1 MSKYISAMGK
11 VVDMNALRAKNEKVR
26 AVGNMNVNSR
36 GDTID
41 SNDEVIEDNTKRVN
55 QQYMKTVASTRQA
68 PMKPQPTASALT
80 PDVVAPVTEHIE
92 PQEAYKSLDDFD
104 DDVPNPKKKK

>member
-1 MSKYISAMGK
+1 MSKHVSAMGK

-26 AVGNMNVNSR
+26 AVGNMRVNAR

-41 SNDEVIEDNTKRVN
+41 SNDNVIQDNTKRVN
-55 QQYMKTVASTRQA
+55 EQYMKAVVSTRQA

-80 PDVVAPVTEHIE
+80 PDVVAPVTEQVE
-92 PQEAYKSLDDFD
+92 PQEAYKSMDDFD
-104 DDVPNPKKKK
+104 DDIPNPKKKK